1 MIGLMVNGER
11 RSVADGILLA
21 DALALWGY
29 GCGQIAVAV
38 NGEFVAR
45 AEYGGRRLRN
55 GDCLD
60 VVAPVQGG

>member
-1 MIGLMVNGER
+1 MMNLMVNGEA
-11 RSVADGILLA
+11 RSVSDGSMLA
-21 DALALWGY
+21 DALTEWGY
-29 GCGQIAVAV
+29 NCGQIAVAV

-45 AEYGGRRLRN
+45 GEHGTRLLQA